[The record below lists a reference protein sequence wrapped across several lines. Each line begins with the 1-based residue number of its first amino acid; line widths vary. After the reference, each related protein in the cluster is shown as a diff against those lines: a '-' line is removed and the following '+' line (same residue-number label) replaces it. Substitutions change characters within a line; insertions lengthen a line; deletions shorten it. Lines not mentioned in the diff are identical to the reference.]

1 MGTAAPSI
9 QNEAMSGKA
18 VSVPRHPEGWWCLLG
33 VLMAC
38 QPRPGAGE
46 QPAPGSRTSTWFE
59 PTPVTVATGPIASAR
74 RSEAP
79 SVIALQ
85 VPGFLPAVLMVPA
98 VAETETRPLL
108 VAAHGAGG
116 SPEWECDY
124 WSRLV
129 HDYPFILCLRGARM
143 GEGMFYY
150 PNHHA
155 LAAELD
161 AAVAATRARFANVA
175 DTAGLY
181 AGFSQGASMGSLMIA
196 ERAAAFPFVVLIE
209 GFTQWNIPLG
219 RAFAKRGGQAVLFAC
234 GTRDCSSKASAS
246 ASALEQAGVRARAET
261 APGVGHTPLGGVQ
274 ERVSANVPW
283 LLQGDSLWQAHT
295 NAQP

>member
-1 MGTAAPSI
+1 MRGKKAAF
-9 QNEAMSGKA
+9 G
-18 VSVPRHPEGWWCLLG
+18 PRHPQGWCALLG
-33 VLMAC
+33 ALTAC
-38 QPRPGAGE
+38 HPHAVVSE
-46 QPAPGSRTSTWFE
+46 QPAPAPPRQTRLAFE
-59 PTPVTVATGPIASAR
+59 LVPAPAPVVAKPLSM
-74 RSEAP
+74 AP
-79 SVIALQ
+79 SVVALQ

-98 VAETETRPLL
+98 VADTETRPLL

-129 HDYPFILCLRGARM
+129 HDHPFILCLRGARM

-155 LAAELD
+155 LAGELD

-175 DTAGLY
+175 KGGGIY

-196 ERAAAFPFVVLIE
+196 ERAAAFPYVVLIE
-209 GFTQWNIPLG
+209 GFTQWNVALG

-246 ASALEQAGVRARAET
+246 ASALEQVGVRARAET

-283 LLQGDSLWQAHT
+283 LLQGDSHWQSHVA